1 MAALPA
7 SRAQPHSHLQ
17 PTSLKALAEDGGHQ
31 AGSSLP
37 TPCRTAPT
45 KSCPSPHLL
54 SDRFPAR
61 LWRRSWNHR
70 TVWLGGD
77 LKDHRFPAQPVA
89 PFQPNLL
96 KPHFFPQTQPCQ
108 THQPAPRTCS
118 NQFQE
123 GDVLLQE
130 GQRLGKHKEPPAP
143 ADSQLFHLEIGGARL
158 SWQQSGR
165 CIAGREP
172 GRKHS
177 SPLVVHFPKP
187 TGCVP
192 K

>member
-1 MAALPA
+1 MGGTKEGPLCPPPAGQHRPRAA
-7 SRAQPHSHLQ
+7 HL
-17 PTSLKALAEDGGHQ
+17 LI
-31 AGSSLP
+31 SSLIASQLGSGGVHGI
-37 TPCRTAPT
+37 TERFGLEVISKTT
-45 KSCPSPHLL
+45 NFQRNL
-54 SDRFPAR
+54 S
-61 LWRRSWNHR
+61 
-70 TVWLGGD
+70 
-77 LKDHRFPAQPVA
+77 
-89 PFQPNLL
+89 